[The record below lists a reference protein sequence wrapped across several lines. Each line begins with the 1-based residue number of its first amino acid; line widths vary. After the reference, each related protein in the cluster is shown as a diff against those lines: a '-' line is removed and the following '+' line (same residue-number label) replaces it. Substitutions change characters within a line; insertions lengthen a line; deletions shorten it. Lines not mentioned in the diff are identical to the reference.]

1 MNFNYNNGNGLRL
14 FVAVAVSALL
24 AACASIGRPSGGE
37 YDYTPPVFLRSTP
50 AIGQR
55 NVNESRVELFFED
68 RKSVV

>member
-50 AIGQR
+50 AGS
-55 NVNESRVELFFED
+55 VMLTSRG
-68 RKSVV
+68 